1 MAYEGR
7 ILARSPFFITATG
20 TTLES
25 ATMDLYIWA
34 GDITTDKPAS
44 AQYSILKTPLQSGDD
59 DITFEIS
66 ELIRDYFVKERD
78 AYTTTVTNFADV
90 VWVDVEMT
98 VVDSTGVNSTTSSYA
113 ASDAYSYFDQGANA
127 VIEQTDFTTIVLTD
141 EDIRVPVQISIDDN
155 NYIKFYDL
163 DGVLRFDSGT
173 IADGT
178 NSQGKI
184 SYITQAQSSWN
195 MSRADIGHT
204 AGSINYTITFVQS
217 EQCMQDATEVKF
229 YDKDGALSILW
240 FQGLTKES
248 LNVNRKEYRS
258 DLGSSN
264 GSAWTYS
271 TEEHQTQ
278 TYNVSANETL
288 TLNTGFVP
296 DSMNVLFKQLLLSE
310 YVWVDDKPAVI
321 TQSNLEYRTNKVQ
334 KLINY
339 QMSFK
344 YSNDVLNNIY

>member
-25 ATMDLYIWA
+25 ATLDLWIWA
-34 GDITTDKPAS
+34 GDSTTDKPTNP
-44 AQYSILKTPLQSGDD
+44 QYSISKTPLQAGDD

-66 ELIRDYFVKERD
+66 ELIRDYFDHNRD
-78 AYTTTVTNFADV
+78 AYIDVDTTFADV
-90 VWVDVEMT
+90 VWVDTEMT
-98 VVDSTGVNSTTSSYA
+98 VVDSTGVNSSTSDYA
-113 ASDAYSYFDQGANA
+113 GQDGYGYFSDGLNPDIQSS
-127 VIEQTDFTTIVLTD
+127 DFTTMVLSG
-141 EDIRVPVQISIDDN
+141 EDIRVPIAIGSAYN
-155 NYIKFYDL
+155 NYIKFYDK
-163 DGVLRFDSGT
+163 DDVLRADSGT
-173 IADGT
+173 ISITTD
-178 NSQGKI
+178 SQQRI
-184 SYITQAQSSWN
+184 HYYTQSQATYEMAYAN
-195 MSRADIGHT
+195 VGHS
-204 AGSINYTITFVQS
+204 AGSVNYTITFVQS